1 MYKSIYTKDYKLG
14 ISIETF
20 RKVCKTIS
28 NVYKTGFHKWI
39 DSGGTTFYSL
49 VIHRFRIIF
58 WKQNNNLTNNK
69 PRYEARPNNY
79 MKEKDIKTIIPIVDP
94 NTRKIIGYLNE

>member
-14 ISIETF
+14 IAIEIF
-20 RKVCKTIS
+20 RKGCKTIS

-39 DSGGTTFYSL
+39 DSGGIISYSV

-58 WKQNNNLTNNK
+58 WKPYNNK
-69 PRYEARPNNY
+69 VKYESHPNNY

-94 NTRKIIGYLNE
+94 NNRKIIGYLNE